1 MGWSGP
7 PSGGSCQKWSIT
19 HTDSKPDSSAPT
31 ARPATCSNIS
41 SSATPE
47 KVKLGSCKPNV
58 AMETSRSLADR
69 SARYSRGMRAGSR
82 VLVAAVVAVAA
93 ACSSGS
99 GSEDEGATNTAP
111 SSTLAFGE
119 CLEQGANIPRAT
131 PEGDADAYLV
141 DVRVTPLDLCSD
153 EVVFEFRSS
162 GGQLPPGYEIG
173 YESGPFR
180 DFTSGDEFDPAGE
193 AYLVIRFRRTGTAEV
208 VAGPEGEPDFNET
221 FDLGRES
228 IAPSDM
234 NHLQEARIVEGP
246 EQTVQWVIG
255 VDSERPFTVD
265 ASA

>member
-1 MGWSGP
+1 
-7 PSGGSCQKWSIT
+7 
-19 HTDSKPDSSAPT
+19 
-31 ARPATCSNIS
+31 
-41 SSATPE
+41 
-47 KVKLGSCKPNV
+47 
-58 AMETSRSLADR
+58 
-69 SARYSRGMRAGSR
+69 MRAGSR
-82 VLVAAVVAVAA
+82 VLVAAVVVAVAA

-119 CLEQGANIPRAT
+119 CLEQGANIPRAI

-141 DVRVTPLDLCSD
+141 DVRVTRLDLCSD

-180 DFTSGDEFDPAGE
+180 DFTSGAEFDPAGE

-246 EQTVQWVIG
+246 ERTVQWVIG

-265 ASA
+265 ASALPMPLPPETAAPPPDLPPPIEDPSTSTSPSSTTTTTVPLPATSRIVVRIG